1 MNPLPPR
8 TDDNYGNYIPTVNNG
23 IRSLASSRGVRLID
37 LCDHLSD
44 DNCLTWS
51 SASLNIGDGVH
62 YTQTVRGWIAD
73 QIGPLNTFM
82 CAGLAVCTAG
92 LLYLR
97 ALPAIRTASRPLYIR
112 LGLIKA

>member
-1 MNPLPPR
+1 
-8 TDDNYGNYIPTVNNG
+8 
-23 IRSLASSRGVRLID
+23 
-37 LCDHLSD
+37 
-44 DNCLTWS
+44 
-51 SASLNIGDGVH
+51 
-62 YTQTVRGWIAD
+62 
-73 QIGPLNTFM
+73 M